1 MANVKTK
8 PYFSKGQ
15 SEAIPSFVI
24 CHSSLVIRYWVFAIL
39 TVFRSIPPLV

>member
-1 MANVKTK
+1 M
-8 PYFSKGQ
+8 YFSKGQ

-24 CHSSLVIRYWVFAIL
+24 RHSLFAIL